1 MTRPTPQ
8 ARRFEML
15 AAALEV
21 KLALDVDDHDTAAR
35 ALQRLAI
42 ACEAVTLDL
51 AAAILR
57 TKHDTAPATH

>member
-1 MTRPTPQ
+1 
-8 ARRFEML
+8 ML
-15 AAALEV
+15 AIAREV

-35 ALQRLAI
+35 ALQHLAI

-57 TKHDTAPATH
+57 AKHDTASATH